1 MKHLKLFENFS
12 IDDII
17 KNNNLATDIVEDT
30 KAISYLLDEVGFTL
44 RYSFLISPNKFDRSS
59 PFECSV
65 DNYNIISEKAGRRM
79 IDSITILIIYDELG
93 PFQRSLK
100 ESEINKIDRYIDLL
114 KVQLD
119 YIDPNN
125 ITKKI
130 SGMGNTNIVIK
141 L

>member
-1 MKHLKLFENFS
+1 
-12 IDDII
+12 
-17 KNNNLATDIVEDT
+17 
-30 KAISYLLDEVGFTL
+30 
-44 RYSFLISPNKFDRSS
+44 
-59 PFECSV
+59 
-65 DNYNIISEKAGRRM
+65 M

-93 PFQRSLK
+93 SFQRSLK

-130 SGMGNTNIVIK
+130 SGMGNTNIIIK

>member
-17 KNNNLATDIVEDT
+17 KNNKLANDIIEDI

-59 PFECSV
+59 FECSV
-65 DNYNIISEKAGRRM
+65 DNYNIISEKAGLRM

-93 PFQRSLK
+93 SFQRSLK

-114 KVQLD
+114 KEHLD
-119 YIDPNN
+119 YIDPDN
-125 ITKKI
+125 ITTQI
-130 SGMGNTNIVIK
+130 SLMGNTNIVIK

>member
-1 MKHLKLFENFS
+1 MKWIKLFENFS

-17 KNNNLATDIVEDT
+17 KNNKLAIDIVEDT
-30 KAISYLLDEVGFTL
+30 KAISYILDEVGFTL
-44 RYSFLISPNKFDRSS
+44 NYSFLIAPNKFDRSS
-59 PFECSV
+59 FECSV
-65 DNYNIISEKAGRRM
+65 DNYNNISEKGGRRM

-93 PFQRSLK
+93 SFQRSLK
-100 ESEINKIDRYIDLL
+100 DSEVNKIDRYIDLL

-119 YIDPNN
+119 YIDPEN
-125 ITKKI
+125 ITKRI

>member
-30 KAISYLLDEVGFTL
+30 KTISYLLDEVGFTL
-44 RYSFLISPNKFDRSS
+44 SYSFLISPNKFDRSS
-59 PFECSV
+59 FECSV
-65 DNYNIISEKAGRRM
+65 DSYNNLSEKAGRRM

-93 PFQRSLK
+93 SFQRSLK

-130 SGMGNTNIVIK
+130 SGMGNTNIIIK

>member
-1 MKHLKLFENFS
+1 MKHLKLFEDFS

-17 KNNNLATDIVEDT
+17 KNNKLAIDIVEDT
-30 KAISYLLDEVGFTL
+30 KDISYILDEVGFTL
-44 RYSFLISPNKFDRSS
+44 NYSFLISPNRFDRSS
-59 PFECSV
+59 FECSI
-65 DNYNIISEKAGRRM
+65 DNYNNISEKAGRRM
-79 IDSITILIIYDELG
+79 IDSISILIIYDELG
-93 PFQRSLK
+93 SFQRSLK
-100 ESEINKIDRYIDLL
+100 DSEVNKIDRYIDLL

-125 ITKKI
+125 ITKRI